1 VGRLPAPPT
10 NHACHTKGL
19 STSIAPGRLV
29 CTFRLPKGKRP
40 SRIHEDIKAMT
51 MTGHFY
57 SCHGSSL
64 IHERLFIARC
74 EALVTS
80 TTNKSSSSQTA
91 TTMLQN
97 SNNANSTLKFTLNE
111 DMTLNMVSS
120 NVKDILGYSRVEMM
134 GNWLGRYLA
143 TNDLKKFETNQQ
155 KHFQREQQQQQLPT
169 SICDIFDMYTNN
181 GDGRLTFLYQ
191 LRPIRER
198 RSKSIKFSIVA
209 QLIDPSLRDEYNKYT
224 QSESKINP
232 APIQAEQ
239 VNLVRSSISK
249 TSEDSVMANSP
260 SLIPG
265 LLVFDDTTSND
276 FIQQYSPFSRSLSNF
291 VAPVSF
297 DDEFWEQLFGY
308 DNSQYSSPTTATDLE
323 YLSTKFFDHAFNE
336 CQSEEGL
343 ASFIDEYLSG

>member
-1 VGRLPAPPT
+1 
-10 NHACHTKGL
+10 
-19 STSIAPGRLV
+19 
-29 CTFRLPKGKRP
+29 
-40 SRIHEDIKAMT
+40 
-51 MTGHFY
+51 
-57 SCHGSSL
+57 
-64 IHERLFIARC
+64 
-74 EALVTS
+74 
-80 TTNKSSSSQTA
+80 
-91 TTMLQN
+91 
-97 SNNANSTLKFTLNE
+97 
-111 DMTLNMVSS
+111 
-120 NVKDILGYSRVEMM
+120 
-134 GNWLGRYLA
+134 
-143 TNDLKKFETNQQ
+143 
-155 KHFQREQQQQQLPT
+155 
-169 SICDIFDMYTNN
+169 MYTNN

>member
-1 VGRLPAPPT
+1 
-10 NHACHTKGL
+10 
-19 STSIAPGRLV
+19 
-29 CTFRLPKGKRP
+29 
-40 SRIHEDIKAMT
+40 
-51 MTGHFY
+51 
-57 SCHGSSL
+57 
-64 IHERLFIARC
+64 
-74 EALVTS
+74 
-80 TTNKSSSSQTA
+80 
-91 TTMLQN
+91 
-97 SNNANSTLKFTLNE
+97 
-111 DMTLNMVSS
+111 MTLNMVSS

-134 GNWLGRYLA
+134 GSWLGRYLA
-143 TNDLKKFETNQQ
+143 TNDLKKFETNRQ